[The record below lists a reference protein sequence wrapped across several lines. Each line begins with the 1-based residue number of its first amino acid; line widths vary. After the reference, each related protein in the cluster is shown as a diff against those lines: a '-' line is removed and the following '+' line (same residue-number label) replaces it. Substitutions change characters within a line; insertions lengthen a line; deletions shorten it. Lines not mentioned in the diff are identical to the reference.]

1 LAWMP
6 ARMQIS
12 LLFLALTPFAVAVAP
27 VGARPNPSACKN
39 VIMGTALPESLDGT
53 PANDKILG
61 LGGDDRLNGAGGND
75 CLNGGFDF
83 DLLVGGPGDDR
94 LDGSNG
100 DDRLD
105 GGPGTDDL
113 RGEQDKDALDAGPG
127 ADRLWGGGGN
137 DSLRGGG
144 GGDVL
149 RGQGGNGSLYGGA
162 GRDTLIGGPGNDTIN
177 EVPASYSPTEPLDT
191 GPNRIDGGG
200 GRDSIDAANGRRDA
214 VDCGTGRDAVKADKA
229 DRLKHCER
237 RRYLIAPFPAVSPRK
252 GGRKRAF
259 LVKFR
264 TVANVGP
271 RRDYFTVLVKGPRGC
286 GKLDTA
292 SVGVA
297 YHAGRAVRFQLKP
310 FRGRGKKAKR
320 WCGGRYRGL
329 VSYARPGAKDVPI
342 GRFSFRVSG

>member
-1 LAWMP
+1 MAWML

-83 DLLVGGPGDDR
+83 DQLVGGPGDDR

-105 GGPGTDDL
+105 GGPGADDL
-113 RGEQDKDALDAGPG
+113 RGEQDNDALDAGPG

-137 DSLRGGG
+137 DSLRGEDGA
-144 GGDVL
+144 DVL
-149 RGQGGNGSLYGGA
+149 RGQGGNDTLYGG
-162 GRDTLIGGPGNDTIN
+162 GRRDTLIGGAGNDTIN
-177 EVPASYSPTEPLDT
+177 EVPGAYSPTEPLDT
-191 GPNRIDGGG
+191 GQNRVNGGG
-200 GRDSIDAANGRRDA
+200 GRDSIDVANGRRDV
-214 VDCGTGRDAVKADKA
+214 VDCGTGRDTVKADKA
-229 DRLKHCER
+229 DRLRNCER
-237 RRYLIAPFPAVSPRK
+237 RRYLIAPFPAVSPGK
-252 GGRKRAF
+252 GGRTRSF

-264 TVANVGP
+264 TIARVGP
-271 RRDYFTVLVKGPRGC
+271 RRDYFTIVVNGPRGC

-297 YHAGRAVRFQLKP
+297 YHADRAVRFRLKP

-320 WCGGRYRGL
+320 WCGGRYRGT
-329 VSYARPGAKDVPI
+329 VSYARPGAADFPI